1 LLAKLT
7 KNIEANQRKDDLYR
21 TRLKSEPTSRPPDS
35 WEAMDVE
42 EPRLHPGAGQVE
54 EEKEDLV
61 VASEEALDQRR
72 KALSSEQVEKLL
84 AFRQKLPSFQKR
96 SQLLELVHGHQV
108 ILVSGETGCGKTTQV
123 PMQ

>member
-1 LLAKLT
+1 MLAKLT

-21 TRLKSEPTSRPPDS
+21 ARVKIEPTLRPPDS
-35 WEAMDVE
+35 WEAVDVE

-54 EEKEDLV
+54 EKDLV

>member
-21 TRLKSEPTSRPPDS
+21 ARVKIEPTLRPPDS
-35 WEAMDVE
+35 WEAVDVE

-54 EEKEDLV
+54 EKDLV